1 MPKHGWC
8 PPLVGGCRHRGRRPR
23 CPPHLR
29 CHDQV
34 SAYMDKMPYNFY
46 MFDMLQPGWFW
57 SSLTSLLFRKRR
69 AAENGEPVPTE
80 AGWTL
85 QEA

>member
-1 MPKHGWC
+1 MAGVPLW
-8 PPLVGGCRHRGRRPR
+8 LVGAVIGVVVLVALLIFVVMIR
-23 CPPHLR
+23 CLSPWIR
-29 CHDQV
+29 CHLT
-34 SAYMDKMPYNFY
+34 F
-46 MFDMLQPGWFW
+46 MFDTLRQGWFW

-69 AAENGEPVPTE
+69 AAEKGEQVPTE

>member
-1 MPKHGWC
+1 MAGVPLW
-8 PPLVGGCRHRGRRPR
+8 LVGAVIGVVV
-23 CPPHLR
+23 L
-29 CHDQV
+29 V
-34 SAYMDKMPYNFY
+34 A
-46 MFDMLQPGWFW
+46 
-57 SSLTSLLFRKRR
+57 LLIFVVMIRKRR